1 MKIIFDVFWF
11 VEGVKHSYT
20 FFDESDAEQF
30 AKELEEKGYDWIKA
44 EADPLEASM
53 V

>member
-1 MKIIFDVFWF
+1 MRDIIFDVFWF

-30 AKELEEKGYDWIKA
+30 AKELEEKGYEPKVIGW
-44 EADPLEASM
+44 DPT
-53 V
+53 